1 MPNSTFTDQI
11 NRKLELNDV
20 PKRIVCLV
28 PSLTELLFDLGV
40 ENEVVGITFFC
51 IHPKEKVGDV
61 AKIGGTK
68 TVKIDKVRE
77 LKPDLVIASKEENI
91 KEQIEAIEEFCPVWV
106 SDVVDLTSALE
117 MIKSVGQVLNKNDQA
132 ANIIEQIAGGFMAIA
147 PIDASAIYLIWRKPW
162 MCAGNDT
169 FIHDVMQKSGFRNV
183 IVDSRYPQMSD
194 EEIRSLNPDFILLSS
209 EPYPFKRK
217 HIEEVAKI
225 ASKSKV
231 VLVDGEMFSWY
242 GSRLLK
248 TPNYINRLNL
258 QLRPNE

>member
-1 MPNSTFTDQI
+1 MSNSIFIDQI
-11 NRKLELNDV
+11 DRKIELNDV

-28 PSLTELLFDLGV
+28 PSLTELLFDLGL
-40 ENEVVGITFFC
+40 EYEVVGITFFC
-51 IHPKEKVGDV
+51 VHPKEKVENLT
-61 AKIGGTK
+61 KIGGTK
-68 TVKIDKVRE
+68 TVKIDKVQE

-106 SDVVDLTSALE
+106 SDVVDLKSALE
-117 MIKSVGQVLNKNDQA
+117 MIEMLGQVLNKTDQA
-132 ANIIEQIAGGFMAIA
+132 ANLTKKIAGGFEAIA

-169 FIHDVMQKSGFRNV
+169 FIHDVMLRAGFRNV
-183 IVDSRYPQMSD
+183 IQDPRYPQLND
-194 EEIRSLNPDFILLSS
+194 EEIRSLNPEFILLSS
-209 EPYPFKRK
+209 EPYPFKQK

-225 ASKSKV
+225 SSNSKV

-248 TPNYINRLNL
+248 TPDYIKELKAKL
-258 QLRPNE
+258 SV